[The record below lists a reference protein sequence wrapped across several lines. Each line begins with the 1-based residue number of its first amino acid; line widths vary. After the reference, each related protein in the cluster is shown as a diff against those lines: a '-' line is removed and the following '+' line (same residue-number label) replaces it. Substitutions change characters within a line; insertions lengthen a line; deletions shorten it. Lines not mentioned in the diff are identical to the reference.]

1 MSIEEIENQYLTE
14 NGMHLKPI
22 NKETIIREK
31 KDLYDILGC
40 WTNKNPG
47 PTIGDLA
54 NMNKNKKL
62 ILLQI
67 GSSDYYIN
75 ADSRV
80 SGVKEFLLN
89 QDNPWKLIVNNRGV
103 RNKVTNSIGE
113 EPIPYFYMY
122 KKI

>member
-1 MSIEEIENQYLTE
+1 MSIKEIENQYLTE

-22 NKETIIREK
+22 NMENAIKEL

-47 PTIGDLA
+47 PTIGDLSI
-54 NMNKNKKL
+54 MNKNKKL

-67 GSSDYYIN
+67 GSSTYYIN
-75 ADSRV
+75 ADSRI

-89 QDNPWKLIVNNRGV
+89 QDKPWKLIVNNRGV
-103 RNKVTNSIGE
+103 RNKVTNSLDE
-113 EPIPYFYMY
+113 KPIPYFYMY